1 MRRSKTVR
9 MSKEILKKTMAE
21 QREERLDA
29 KLKTLATEGK
39 RDEVLAELDHFDENS
54 ERRHREHR
62 DDRDMTLLDRQHCE
76 GEYGFVG
83 LRSLCRTEDWDEII
97 FSQDPEELYQLVE
110 EYPVSAALRELTLR
124 QKEILLKN
132 IVRGMPTKDLAKE
145 SGCSVR
151 NITKQRQRAL
161 EQVRWLVTGRTN
173 IERESLP

>member
-1 MRRSKTVR
+1 

-29 KLKTLATEGK
+29 MLKALAMGGK
-39 RDEVLAELDHFDENS
+39 WDEVLAELDHFDENN

-62 DDRDMTLLDRQHCE
+62 DDRDLTLLERQHCE
-76 GEYGFVG
+76 GEYGFIG
-83 LRSLCRTEDWDEII
+83 LRSLCRTEDWNEII
-97 FSQDPEELYQLVE
+97 FSQDPEDLYQLVE
-110 EYPVSAALRELTLR
+110 ECPVSAALRELTPK

-132 IVRGMPTKDLAKE
+132 IVWGIPTKDLAEE

-161 EQVRWLVTGRTN
+161 EQVRWLVTGKTAAN
-173 IERESLP
+173 RENQS

>member
-1 MRRSKTVR
+1 M
-9 MSKEILKKTMAE
+9 KKTMAE

-29 KLKTLATEGK
+29 KLKALATEGK
-39 RDEVLAELDHFDENS
+39 WDEVLAELDHFDENN

-83 LRSLCRTEDWDEII
+83 LRSLCRTEDWNEII
-97 FSQDPEELYQLVE
+97 FLQDPEELYQLVE
-110 EYPVSAALRELTLR
+110 EYPVSAAMRELTPK

-132 IVRGMPTKDLAKE
+132 IVWGIPTKDLAEE

>member
-1 MRRSKTVR
+1 M
-9 MSKEILKKTMAE
+9 
-21 QREERLDA
+21 
-29 KLKTLATEGK
+29 
-39 RDEVLAELDHFDENS
+39 
-54 ERRHREHR
+54 
-62 DDRDMTLLDRQHCE
+62 
-76 GEYGFVG
+76 
-83 LRSLCRTEDWDEII
+83 CRTEDWDEII